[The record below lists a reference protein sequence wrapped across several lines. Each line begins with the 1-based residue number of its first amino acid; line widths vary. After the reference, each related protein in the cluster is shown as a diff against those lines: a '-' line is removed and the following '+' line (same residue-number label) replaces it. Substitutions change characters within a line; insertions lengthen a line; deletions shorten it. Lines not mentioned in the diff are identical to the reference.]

1 TLSSGFKVKAGGT
14 EETVGLDNKNP
25 ETVEFKAVS
34 ENNSFTVGITKNDK
48 THTKTITYKLA
59 DNLTFGKNGKDGRDG
74 TIGVNGKDGSAVVIN
89 GKDGSI
95 GMKGKDG
102 ANGLSIRGEK
112 GDEGKPGVD
121 GTTTIKRI
129 VITDPDGKNPHSVA
143 TLDDGLKFAGNVGN
157 FYSKL
162 NETVE
167 IVGGVTV
174 GENEKAEDKLT
185 DENIGVVAK
194 KEEGKNGKLDIKLAK
209 NLKNLESATFTKDGQ
224 TSTLNQDGLTIASG
238 DSAVALAKDG
248 LHMGGQEITNV
259 KESTTDTSAATVG
272 QINTAKNELKTEI
285 DKKVDTTTYTTGMA
299 KKADVDGGNITAP
312 GQWAGK
318 LGTGK
323 VEANDTNLV
332 TGGTV
337 QAALNPI
344 KTQTETNKKDIA
356 TLQGGFTLQD
366 ANKTVG
372 KQTVKAGST
381 VTVTGDKYV
390 TATVNDK
397 GLTLGLNE
405 ATLNQQIDTQ
415 ITSNSTVTGKMS
427 AWKLKAIGD
436 TKEQEIKDGNTVTF
450 DAETDK
456 GLTVTRTDNTIK
468 YGINGSQ
475 IDISG
480 NTSITNINNTLSSGF
495 K

>member
-1 TLSSGFKVKAGGT
+1 
-14 EETVGLDNKNP
+14 
-25 ETVEFKAVS
+25 
-34 ENNSFTVGITKNDK
+34 
-48 THTKTITYKLA
+48 
-59 DNLTFGKNGKDGRDG
+59 
-74 TIGVNGKDGSAVVIN
+74 
-89 GKDGSI
+89 
-95 GMKGKDG
+95 
-102 ANGLSIRGEK
+102 
-112 GDEGKPGVD
+112 
-121 GTTTIKRI
+121 
-129 VITDPDGKNPHSVA
+129 DGKNPHSVA
-143 TLDDGLKFAGNVGN
+143 TLDDGLKFAGNVGD

-194 KEEGKNGKLDIKLAK
+194 KEAGKNGKLDIKLAK

-259 KESTTDTSAATVG
+259 KAGTKDNSAATVG

-285 DKKVDTTTYTTGMA
+285 DKK
-299 KKADVDGGNITAP
+299 ADKDAGNIGDKERTA
-312 GQWAGK
+312 WANK

-323 VEANDTNLV
+323 VEANDANLV

-366 ANKTVG
+366 ANKT
-372 KQTVKAGST
+372 
-381 VTVTGDKYV
+381 
-390 TATVNDK
+390 
-397 GLTLGLNE
+397 
-405 ATLNQQIDTQ
+405 
-415 ITSNSTVTGKMS
+415 
-427 AWKLKAIGD
+427 
-436 TKEQEIKDGNTVTF
+436 
-450 DAETDK
+450 
-456 GLTVTRTDNTIK
+456 
-468 YGINGSQ
+468 
-475 IDISG
+475 
-480 NTSITNINNTLSSGF
+480 
-495 K
+495 